1 MHPIYNF
8 NFFLCKFNFEYK
20 YKRQLF
26 VFAVHFPQLNIY
38 NTFYIWKWIQKQYFL

>member
-26 VFAVHFPQLNIY
+26 VFAVHFPPGKYLQYFLY
-38 NTFYIWKWIQKQYFL
+38 WKWIQKQYFL